1 MGGVLKGRKH
11 LIKSFNLY
19 TWKIPTGMNSFGQQG
34 LHFQLPTG
42 IFGSHDLICGEKVK
56 KKAYKCLLMRD
67 PLDAAWSTAL
77 ASCAEQGKPGWTQNH
92 LQTVLHTWG
101 HCSSDPWA
109 EEGGDKITAIPQ
121 TTSEFSYSVPPP
133 ADHLLSS
140 GNTTNGE
147 GLQVSKEENS
157 KWQSQSWAHYSLIN
171 LAKPFPFWNRIPGMD
186 VINKETDKNYLWMN
200 LSISRP
206 RHSQEMPSTSNQP
219 FILNSHH
226 FLLLFP
232 VQN

>member
-1 MGGVLKGRKH
+1 
-11 LIKSFNLY
+11 
-19 TWKIPTGMNSFGQQG
+19 
-34 LHFQLPTG
+34 
-42 IFGSHDLICGEKVK
+42 
-56 KKAYKCLLMRD
+56 MRD

-232 VQN
+232 VQNYHSFRNCCRGRCVWMQGGLGQPSSDFAETPNNYLILRWLSGNT